1 MGWLPGTR
9 AVLRSTGSIPAPLP
23 VRGETGP
30 PHREPASNEVISTD
44 GASYCT
50 IAYRRMT
57 KVFQS
62 EPHALKEHSEWT
74 RIRPSFRGM
83 SAGVEGCGYPVQN
96 FGPFRASEQLVA
108 IARRAGEA
116 RDLPNLRQGA
126 KQRRKALR
134 TVGAGVGATE
144 GENWLPISR
153 KRHQIGH

>member
-1 MGWLPGTR
+1 MDNNPT
-9 AVLRSTGSIPAPLP
+9 
-23 VRGETGP
+23 
-30 PHREPASNEVISTD
+30 VIQ
-44 GASYCT
+44 GG
-50 IAYRRMT
+50 I
-57 KVFQS
+57 
-62 EPHALKEHSEWT
+62 
-74 RIRPSFRGM
+74 G
-83 SAGVEGCGYPVQN
+83 AGVEGGGYHVRD

-153 KRHQIGH
+153 KRHQIGHLDFRSFRLFTEGLLIRIWPGEQFFHSHLRSLR